1 MVSPKGGGESRPS
14 RERIRLPVP
23 MADSVAV
30 LLAAGESRRMGQ
42 LKALLPWQGA
52 SLLAHQ
58 LSSLKEAG
66 IQRIVVVLGHQAE
79 RLQPLLQ
86 GREGV
91 ISVVNRDYRQG
102 KTTSIKAGL
111 KALGPK
117 TTATLLILNVDQPRS
132 PEIVRSLLQQHHS
145 ASCLITIPTHQ
156 GKGGHPIIL
165 DSSLLDEL
173 GSIDEETQ
181 GIRAVVQRYKDST
194 QRVEM
199 PSPEVLWDLNTPE
212 EYRAASQA

>member
-1 MVSPKGGGESRPS
+1 
-14 RERIRLPVP
+14 
-23 MADSVAV
+23 MAKIVAI

-42 LKALLPWQGA
+42 LKALLPWQGT
-52 SLLAHQ
+52 SLLTHQ
-58 LSSLKEAG
+58 LNALKEAG

-79 RLQPLLQ
+79 RLQPLLHGQ
-86 GREGV
+86 EEV
-91 ISVVNRDYRQG
+91 TWVVNPDYRQG

-117 TTATLLILNVDQPRS
+117 MTATLLVLNVDQPRS
-132 PEIVRSLLQQHHS
+132 PETIRSLLQQHHS

-156 GKGGHPIIL
+156 GKGGHPIVL
-165 DSSLLDEL
+165 DPSLLDEL
-173 GSIDEETQ
+173 QAIDEETQ
-181 GIRAVVQRYKDST
+181 GIRAVVQRHKDLT

-212 EYRAASQA
+212 EYQAASQA